1 MLKVVVFRYLFWF
14 VLAIVF
20 VTGATRISVF
30 GLGYLM
36 SCFYLLLS
44 GTALLQKPLK
54 ARLVLWDCLIIY
66 NITVIL
72 SKNLLSVRYSLLL
85 THFLGLCEIC
95 YTQ

>member
-14 VLAIVF
+14 VLTIVF
-20 VTGATRISVF
+20 ITGATRISVF

-72 SKNLLSVRYSLLL
+72 SKNLLSVRPPPPPRTSVRSV
-85 THFLGLCEIC
+85 
-95 YTQ
+95 